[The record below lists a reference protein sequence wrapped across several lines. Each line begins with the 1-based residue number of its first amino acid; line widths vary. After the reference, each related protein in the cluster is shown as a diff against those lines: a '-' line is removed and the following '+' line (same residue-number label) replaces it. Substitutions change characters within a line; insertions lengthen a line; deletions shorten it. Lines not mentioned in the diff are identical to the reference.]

1 MSPKITTES
10 DRFRAFAQRIISV
23 PKAEVDRRAKAE
35 KKRSALRKAK
45 A

>member
-1 MSPKITTES
+1 MPDKPATEA

-35 KKRSALRKAK
+35 KSRKARK
-45 A
+45 ARA